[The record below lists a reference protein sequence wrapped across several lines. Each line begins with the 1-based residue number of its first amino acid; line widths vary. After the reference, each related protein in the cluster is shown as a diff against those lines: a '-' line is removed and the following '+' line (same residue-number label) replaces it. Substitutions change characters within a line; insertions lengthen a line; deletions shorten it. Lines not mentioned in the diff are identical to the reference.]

1 VSKSIRLIAALGA
14 VLFASTVLVAC
25 GGGIPGNAVVNVSG
39 ANPITKDTYGH
50 WLGVAA
56 SSTSAT
62 GEKTTVPD
70 PPKYTA
76 CIAHLQ
82 ATTAKPAKGQTAPT
96 PAALKGQCEQQYKSL
111 QTEVLGFLISSSWV
125 IGEAKS
131 LGVKVS
137 DKEVEKQF
145 LKIKHQQFPKAAE
158 FEKFLATSGQSV
170 SDLLLRVKLNMLSQ
184 KIQQKVAKAKPTVS
198 EAQAQKYYNENKAR
212 YGTPEHRTVEIILTK
227 TEAQA
232 GAAKKEIEAGKSFA
246 SVAKRVSIDPTSKA
260 KGGLISE
267 SIKGAQEKSLD
278 NALFSAKV
286 NQLGGP
292 LKTQFG
298 YYVYE
303 VLSTKPGTQ
312 QPFSTVKSSIKQ
324 TLATQQQQG
333 ALSKFI
339 KNFKTKWQGKTECRS
354 GYKVADCKGYKAP
367 KTKTGA
373 GATGEGAAVT
383 PEG

>member
-14 VLFASTVLVAC
+14 VLFASIVLVAC
-25 GGGIPGNAVVNVSG
+25 GGGIPGNAVVNIGG
-39 ANPITKDTYGH
+39 ANPITKDAYSH

-56 SSTSAT
+56 SSTGAT
-62 GEKTTVPD
+62 GEKATIPD

-82 ATTAKPAKGQTAPT
+82 ATTAKPAKGQKAPT
-96 PAALKGQCEQQYKSL
+96 PAALKQQCEQQYKSL
-111 QTEVLGFLISSSWV
+111 QQQVLGFLISSSWV
-125 IGEAKS
+125 LGEAKS
-131 LGVKVS
+131 LGVKVT
-137 DKEVEKQF
+137 DKEVETQF

-158 FEKFLATSGQSV
+158 FEKFLSTSGQSV

-184 KIQQKVAKAKPTVS
+184 KIQQKIVKAKPTIS
-198 EAQAQKYYNENKAR
+198 DAQAQKYYNENKSR
-212 YGTPEHRTVEIILTK
+212 YGAPEHRTVEIILTK

-232 GAAKKEIEAGKSFA
+232 NSAKKEVEGGKSFA
-246 SVAKRVSIDPTSKA
+246 SVAKQVSIDPASKA
-260 KGGLISE
+260 KGGLVSE
-267 SIKGAQEKSLD
+267 TIKGAQEKNLD
-278 NALFSAKV
+278 SALFAAKV
-286 NQLGGP
+286 KQLGGP

-303 VLSTKPGTQ
+303 VLSIKPGTQ

-339 KNFKTKWQGKTECRS
+339 KNFKKKWQGKTECRS
-354 GYKVADCKGYKAP
+354 EYKVADCKGYKAP
-367 KTKTGA
+367 KTKTGT
-373 GATGEGAAVT
+373 GAAGEGAAVT